1 MLNVKVNYIWFM
13 RDFSKLT
20 IWQRR
25 HQLTLRIYELTQSF
39 PKNELYGITSQIR
52 RASLSIP
59 TNIAKGCGRSSE
71 KELARFLTIAVG
83 SLSEVQYL
91 LILSSDLKFI
101 SKDDFDA
108 LNKVVVEIRKMLYS
122 YHRKLV

>member
-1 MLNVKVNYIWFM
+1 MSNTKVNYICFM

-20 IWQRR
+20 IWQRS
-25 HQLTLRIYELTQSF
+25 HQLTLRIYELTRSF

-59 TNIAKGCGRSSE
+59 TNIAEGCGRSSE
-71 KELARFLTIAVG
+71 KELARFLTIAAG

-101 SKDDFDA
+101 SKDDFDT

-122 YHRKLV
+122 YHRKLI